1 MNQRME
7 VRMQNAHMNDEGDM
21 IVSGYVNETETLSQE
36 LGMTKRFVEKISKG
50 AFQRALSEAT
60 GDIDFLAEHDS
71 STVLASTKN
80 GTLELVEDDKGLLM
94 RAKIINTSTGRDWYE
109 MIRSGLITNMSFGF
123 RAIKDTW
130 KSVTQGLSERTISE
144 LELYEVS
151 AVRNPAYAQS
161 SISSRGIDMSDEEVP
176 DNIEEETN
184 MEQRSTN
191 DLYNA
196 ITELTQEVRSLR
208 EERGTKG
215 KDVDSNDVLVQKDN
229 YAVGQQTAK
238 QAETIGQAIIKAIGA
253 DESLSK
259 YFGDKEIDDKGSY
272 NHDTKVPHAGE
283 DNATANEPESQS
295 GAVAKFDGSH
305 PDEIPGVQ
313 NGEVPPTT
321 TTTTTKA
328 PTTTT
333 TTTKA
338 TTTTTTTQPT
348 TTTTTTQ
355 PTTTT
360 TTTQPTTTTTTTQ
373 ATTTTTTT
381 EAVRSVS
388 IEEAQRRVAELRGGK
403 K

>member
-1 MNQRME
+1 MKRRME
-7 VRMQNAHMNDEGDM
+7 VRMQNAHMSDEGDM
-21 IVSGYVNETETLSQE
+21 IVSGYVNETESLSQE

-50 AFQRALSEAT
+50 AFQRALSNSK

-130 KSVTQGLSERTISE
+130 KSVTQDLSERTISE

-161 SISSRGIDMSDEEVP
+161 SISSRGIDVSDEEVP
-176 DNIEEETN
+176 DNIEEDTN

-191 DLYNA
+191 DLYDA
-196 ITELTQEVRSLR
+196 ITELTKEVRSLR

-215 KDVDSNDVLVQKDN
+215 TDVDGNEVSVQKDN
-229 YAVGQQTAK
+229 YAVGQQTSK
-238 QAETIGQAIIKAIGA
+238 QAEAIGEAIIKAIGA

-272 NHDTKVPHAGE
+272 NKDKKVPQAGE
-283 DNATANEPESQS
+283 DNVVKNEPESQS
-295 GAVAKFDGSH
+295 GKVAEFDGSH
-305 PDEIPGVQ
+305 PDDVPGTQ
-313 NGEVPPTT
+313 NGETETT
-321 TTTTTKA
+321 TTTTTKPA
-328 PTTTT
+328 TTT

-338 TTTTTTTQPT
+338 TTTTTTTQ
-348 TTTTTTQ
+348 
-355 PTTTT
+355 
-360 TTTQPTTTTTTTQ
+360 
-373 ATTTTTTT
+373 AT
-381 EAVRSVS
+381 EPDEEEGRSIS
-388 IEEAQRRVAELRGGK
+388 FEEAQRRVAELRGGTK
-403 K
+403 

>member
-295 GAVAKFDGSH
+295 GEVAKYDGSH
-305 PDEIPGVQ
+305 PDEVPGVQ
-313 NGEVPPTT
+313 GGETPPTT
-321 TTTTTKA
+321 TTTTK
-328 PTTTT
+328 
-333 TTTKA
+333 
-338 TTTTTTTQPT
+338 PT

-360 TTTQPTTTTTTTQ
+360 TTSSTTTTTTTQPTTTTTTLPTTTTTTTVVP
-373 ATTTTTTT
+373 TTTTTTT
-381 EAVRSVS
+381 ELPTTTTTTTVEDVPTPPV
-388 IEEAQRRVAELRGGK
+388 E
-403 K
+403 